1 MENIGTEQTGQSAL
15 KPLRQAPAT
24 LSTNSSAVRYEASH
38 QAMGTFFSI
47 VAYGS
52 STACLEEATSEAFQ
66 VIDRLDQ
73 QMSHYKPDSE
83 LCAINRM
90 AHGEKVAV
98 TPELF
103 GLLEDSIRYSE
114 ETNGAFDITVGPLM
128 KSWGFFRGWG
138 RRPSP
143 AELAEA
149 LQKIGYR
156 HIKLDAATQTVKFDR
171 PGIELDLGA
180 IGKGYAVDRVVEVLR
195 SAGIGQALIS
205 SGTSSI
211 FALGAPPGEEGWKV
225 SLCHPLDRTKSACVL
240 QLHNLSLS
248 VSGEYEKS
256 FELEGRIY
264 SHIIDPRSG
273 EPLENM
279 LMTVVIAPFNTQS
292 DALSTSFFV
301 AGIKQSHAYLEQH
314 PDLTAIIYVRSTDAT
329 HTVEQI
335 VLKSDVTTLAEDQFI
350 RL

>member
-1 MENIGTEQTGQSAL
+1 MQNIGTEPTDQSAS
-15 KPLRQAPAT
+15 KPLRQVHP
-24 LSTNSSAVRYEASH
+24 SSGTNGSEVRYEASH

-47 VAYGS
+47 VVYGS
-52 STACLEEATSEAFQ
+52 SSACLEEAAREAFK

-83 LCAINRM
+83 LSAINRM
-90 AHGEKVAV
+90 AYRQKVAV
-98 TPELF
+98 KPELF

-114 ETNGAFDITVGPLM
+114 ETNGAFDITVGRLM

-149 LQKIGYR
+149 LRKIGYR
-156 HIKLDAATQTVKFDR
+156 HIKLDAATQTIEFDR
-171 PGIELDLGA
+171 RGIDLDLGA
-180 IGKGYAVDRVVEVLR
+180 IGKGFAVDRVVEILR
-195 SAGIGQALIS
+195 SAGIEQALVS

-211 FALGAPPGEEGWKV
+211 YALGAPPGEHGWTV

-240 QLHNLSLS
+240 LLRNLSLS

-264 SHIIDPRSG
+264 SHIIDPRTG

-279 LMTVVIAPFNTQS
+279 LMTVVVAPFNTQS

-301 AGIKQSHAYLEQH
+301 AGVKQTQAYLEQH
-314 PDLTAIIYVRSTDAT
+314 PDLTAIFYVRSA
-329 HTVEQI
+329 HAVEQI
-335 VLKSDVTTLAEDQFI
+335 VLKSAVTRLSENQFV

>member
-1 MENIGTEQTGQSAL
+1 MENIDIEQTGQSAQ
-15 KPLRQAPAT
+15 KPLRQAPPT
-24 LSTNSSAVRYEASH
+24 PGTNSSAVRYEASH

-52 STACLEEATSEAFQ
+52 NSACLEEATCEAFQ

-83 LCAINRM
+83 LSAINRM
-90 AHGEKVAV
+90 AYSQRVAV
-98 TPELF
+98 KPELF

-156 HIKLDAATQTVKFDR
+156 HIKLDAATQTIEFDR
-171 PGIELDLGA
+171 HGIELDLGA

-195 SAGIGQALIS
+195 SAGIEQALVS

-211 FALGAPPGEEGWKV
+211 YALGAPPGEEGWKV
-225 SLCHPLDRTKSACVL
+225 SLCHPLDRTKSACIL
-240 QLHNLSLS
+240 RLHNLSLS

-264 SHIIDPRSG
+264 SHIIDPRTG

-279 LMTVVIAPFNTQS
+279 LMTVVVAPSNTQS

-301 AGIKQSHAYLEQH
+301 AGVKQCQVYLKQH
-314 PDLTAIIYVRSTDAT
+314 PDLTAIFYVRSTHA
-329 HTVEQI
+329 VEQI
-335 VLKSDVTTLAEDQFI
+335 VLKSAMTRLSENQFV